1 VAKSS
6 SPFAEQNLP
15 APDDDPERAR
25 IVLDL
30 LQSIEKDGALTQRSR
45 ASELGIA
52 LGLLNSYLRRCVSK
66 GLLKVSKAP
75 ARRYAYYLTPRGF
88 LEKSRLTVQYLSI
101 SFDLFRRARSE
112 YSEIFRKAHARGY
125 THCALAGV
133 SDLAEIATLCA
144 IEANV
149 KILGVVDAS
158 ARVKELVRVPVYA
171 ALADL
176 PDKVEALVVTD
187 VRAAQRAWGDGVTRF
202 GASRVFAPPLLEIQ
216 IGDARQPQ

>member
-1 VAKSS
+1 M
-6 SPFAEQNLP
+6 AEQSLP

-88 LEKSRLTVQYLSI
+88 LEKSRLTVQYLSL
-101 SFDLFRRARSE
+101 SFDLFRKARAE
-112 YSEIFRKAHARGY
+112 YSDVFRKAHARGY
-125 THCALAGV
+125 TNCALAGV

-158 ARVKELVRVPVYA
+158 ARVKHVVHVPVCA
-171 ALADL
+171 SLADL
-176 PDKVEALVVTD
+176 PEKVEAVIVTD
-187 VRAAQRAWGDGVTRF
+187 VNAAQSSWRACVERF
-202 GASRVFAPPLLEIQ
+202 GAARVFAPPLLEIQ
-216 IGDARQPQ
+216 TDAARSPQ

>member
-1 VAKSS
+1 VAEESFS
-6 SPFAEQNLP
+6 A
-15 APDDDPERAR
+15 ADDDPERAR

-30 LQSIEKDGALTQRSR
+30 LQSIEKDGTQTQRTR

-88 LEKSRLTVQYLSI
+88 LEKSRLTVQYLST
-101 SFDLFRRARSE
+101 SFDLFRKARAE
-112 YSEIFRKAHARGY
+112 YSEVFRIAHARGH
-125 THCALAGV
+125 TKCALAGV

-149 KILGVVDAS
+149 RILGVVDAS
-158 ARVKELVRVPVYA
+158 ARVKNVVHVPVYA
-171 ALADL
+171 SLADL
-176 PDKVEALVVTD
+176 PEKVEAVIVTD
-187 VRAAQRAWGDGVTRF
+187 VHAAQRSWGACVERF
-202 GASRVFAPPLLEIQ
+202 GAARVFAPPMLEIQ
-216 IGDARQPQ
+216 MDAGRQPQ